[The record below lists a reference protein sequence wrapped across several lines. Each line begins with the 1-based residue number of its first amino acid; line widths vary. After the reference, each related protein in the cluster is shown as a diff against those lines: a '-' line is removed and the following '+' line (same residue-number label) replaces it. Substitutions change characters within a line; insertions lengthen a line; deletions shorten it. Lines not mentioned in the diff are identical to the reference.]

1 MLLVGLGLFFDSFD
15 NTLSAGVLASLLE
28 TKWSS
33 LQLNSLFLSVTY
45 GGLATGAALTGW
57 VSDRFGRS
65 FAFQFNLALFGS
77 LALCCALAPSMPWL
91 IAIRALMAVGMGAEY
106 VMCFGL
112 IVEFMPAARRG
123 RYLGM
128 LGIFAGAGVTLSS
141 LVGMLVIPLL
151 GWRAMFVIGGLGT
164 LWLWWMRRSLP
175 ESPRWLERMGRNA
188 EAEAILGR
196 IELEAGV
203 SASAGSEL
211 QARSTASPAAQ
222 TAPQWVPITVL
233 FSRPV
238 IRRTLMAILLN
249 VTCLFGSYTVTGW
262 MPTFFV
268 SQGMSV
274 SRSLGFNAAIMAGF
288 VAGPL
293 LCAFIGDR
301 LSRRWV
307 IVIFGV
313 LCAVF
318 AAIYPFLTA
327 PGLIIG
333 CGFLL
338 VSAIASFLIL
348 GLGTAPEFFATAYRF
363 RGGGVAQTAGRL
375 GVIASPTVVLA
386 LFDGYGIGAVIGA
399 LSGMY
404 LIVALLIATV
414 DIESARTKSTADLE
428 PDATPTRSS

>member
-1 MLLVGLGLFFDSFD
+1 MLLVGLGMFFDSFD

-28 TKWSS
+28 SKWST

-45 GGLATGAALTGW
+45 AGLATGAAVTGW

-65 FAFQFNLALFGS
+65 FAFQFNLALFGI
-77 LALCCALAPSMPWL
+77 LALCCAFAPSMQWL
-91 IAIRALMAVGMGAEY
+91 IAIRGLMALGMGAEY

-112 IVEFMPAARRG
+112 IAELMPAARRG

-128 LGIFAGAGVTLSS
+128 LGIFAGAGVSLSS
-141 LVGMLVIPLL
+141 LLGMLIIPAL

-175 ESPRWLERMGRNA
+175 ESPRWLERMGRNE
-188 EAEAILGR
+188 EADAILR
-196 IELEAGV
+196 RLEHEAGV
-203 SASAGSEL
+203 HASTASEL
-211 QARSTASPAAQ
+211 QARSTGSPAAQ
-222 TAPQWVPITVL
+222 TPSQWVPITIL

-288 VAGPL
+288 LAGPL
-293 LCAFIGDR
+293 LCAVIGDR
-301 LSRRWV
+301 LSRRRV

-318 AAIYPFLTA
+318 GAIYPFLAA
-327 PGLIIG
+327 PELIIG
-333 CGFLL
+333 FGFLL

-348 GLGTAPEFFATAYRF
+348 GLGTAPELFATAYRF

-375 GVIASPTVVLA
+375 GVIASPAVILA
-386 LFDGYGIGAVIGA
+386 LFDAYGIGGVIGA
-399 LSGMY
+399 ISGMY
-404 LIVALLIATV
+404 LIVTFLIAVV
-414 DIESARTKSTADLE
+414 DIDSTPTESIEGPE
-428 PDATPTRSS
+428 PEATPTRLT